1 MANNKNQE
9 TTYEEV
15 VTETVG
21 KTEKFF
27 EKNQKLITWG
37 AIAIFVIIGGY
48 FANKYLIA
56 QPRAEKASAEMF
68 AAIQYFNEGTQNATV
83 DSVKLQLALN
93 GNDNYAGFLEV
104 IDNYGS
110 TPQGS
115 LAAHYAGVC
124 YLKLGD
130 KENALKYLAQYDAAS
145 GAPAEIVNA
154 QNLALQADL
163 YVDGGQLEK
172 AASLYRKAIDEC
184 GAVAGFTPYYL
195 KKLGLVEEAL
205 GNKEAALEAFQRA
218 KIEFGAG
225 DDVNACIARLQK

>member
-27 EKNQKLITWG
+27 EKNQKLITWSL
-37 AIAIFVIIGGY
+37 IAIIVIIGGY

-68 AAIQYFNEGTQNATV
+68 AAIQNFNTDEW
-83 DSVKLQLALN
+83 QLALE
-93 GNDNYAGFLEV
+93 GDDNYPGFLEV

-115 LAAHYAGVC
+115 LAAHYAGIC

-130 KENALKYLAQYDAAS
+130 KEKALAYLEKYDAAS

-154 QNLALQADL
+154 QNLGLQADL
-163 YVDGGQLEK
+163 YVDGGNYKK
-172 AASLYRKAIDEC
+172 AASLYRKAINEC
-184 GAVAGFTPYYL
+184 SAAGLTPYLL
-195 KKLGLVEEAL
+195 KKLALVEEAL
-205 GNKEAALEAFQRA
+205 GNNEAAIEALQRA
-218 KIEFGAG
+218 KDEFGAN
-225 DDVNACIARLQK
+225 DVDAQIARLSK